1 MNDHILKIFKEA
13 ITTGNLEIL
22 INQLNIQERKSVLNC
37 LNDGEYLESIGLFD
51 EIEKLG
57 TKLFYYFYTEE
68 EAVEQISDIGSLDI
82 FNQCAV
88 ILKLPTDDM
97 KLSCLEKVDDEIKNV
112 LIASLQDDNKKI
124 PYLNSIED
132 EWSIQYILKSM
143 SSDQIKLQFLDKL
156 PDEDAITNI
165 VSSLSDNNLKLQNL
179 DKILQEKNIATILAS
194 LSDDNLKLQNLD
206 RLFSDINVA
215 TVLASLSDDNL
226 KLQNLDKLQNEGD
239 LSTVIS
245 SFHDDNLKFQ
255 YLSRFQDDSNLC
267 HVVYSIKSPLIR
279 LQCFDILDDD
289 LVKYRLVLG
298 FESDFVEKNLFRIID
313 SIKNVAYKFRTLCDG
328 VKNETTV
335 NEGLKRID
343 LFKDDTP
350 EVEMQKKKR
359 IYSELKKLSSFA
371 IIKSFGEYISKNAK
385 QITYDNIKI
394 IIKILYK
401 FEYSNSLELSSFK
414 ETLVPLIINQDD
426 PLKAYEKIENL
437 FLKNNIP
444 MFGKVFLC
452 FKILYPELKEFDFKN
467 DKISPLLANPTQSSQ
482 MAVVNK
488 NASLNDIR
496 FQIIFNDLLRIAM
509 RSYNRALREYISNIE
524 YGNKLFWGVKN
535 GLINYNDL
543 DNKSRKVLDAFL
555 QHLEALWER
564 ISKSEF
570 SLKDLSFKEKLE
582 FFCQKFKPTKKY
594 ELPDRIIRM
603 VAYQAGISNFQ
614 QFKDIMNNSIKERE
628 QISKD
633 RSNALSSGE
642 KFQLKSGDF
651 IRGIGE
657 IGAIESIL
665 NNGNV
670 CNEYLGTFT
679 GTSYSDATPLD
690 TDWSLITKDAE
701 NIYEQVSETV
711 TGFGF
716 GAIYY
721 VIKSDNPNMKI
732 TRNSEGEIIDATYEP
747 DKIEMFRTCSSDH
760 FGARTGVATSDVD
773 YILINERVLSEQDIS
788 ILKNEIVKNGF
799 YIPVVDMS
807 GSLVFSA
814 ADYDKLKEKMCGLS
828 YYGSNEYFLS
838 EHEES
843 KYVNDIKTMLSSN
856 EKLTGEKSRLVY
868 QAIKNAIEDI
878 IIDEQGN
885 RMIARDKIGDDIVPG
900 SIEVLETG
908 SSVRGTNVPFDY
920 DYDYVFRLDAEW
932 LYDSEKNTYLI
943 NQICK
948 GLNINGVSGGDIRGA
963 IATIPGIGE
972 VKLDI
977 TFVKKNDK
985 VDYSTDMALQDR
997 LDTIKNISPAMR
1009 DEVVANIILAKLLLK
1024 KAGCYSHKRKSE
1036 LQGGL
1041 GGVGV
1046 ENWILQNGGT
1056 LESAAKSFI
1065 QAANGKTFDEF
1076 KKEYHIHDYGK
1087 NHMYEKNNVYP
1098 YDEFVSGN
1106 MNAEGYKKMC
1116 DVLQR
1121 YLLYVNGLGTLPEIE
1136 TAINELKS
1144 EMMQYDS
1151 EYLMANSEEKKNSF
1165 NKGYVI
1171 FGVTFIISF
1180 LMTTI
1185 TIVICLLQNH

>member
-1 MNDHILKIFKEA
+1 MNDQILKIFKEA

-22 INQLNIQERKSVLNC
+22 INQLSIQERKSVLNC

-68 EAVEQISDIGSLDI
+68 EAAEQISDIGSLDI

-97 KLSCLEKVDDEIKNV
+97 KLSCLEKVDDEIKDV
-112 LIASLQDDNKKI
+112 LIASLKNDNKKI

-132 EWSIQYILKSM
+132 EWSIKSILKSL

-156 PDEDAITNI
+156 PDEYAVADI
-165 VSSLSDNNLKLQNL
+165 VSSLSDDNLKLQNL
-179 DKILQEKNIATILAS
+179 NRVFQEQNIATILAS
-194 LSDDNLKLQNLD
+194 LSDDNLKLQNIN
-206 RLFSDINVA
+206 RLFSTKALCFVMSSMKLPSVA
-215 TVLASLSDDNL
+215 
-226 KLQNLDKLQNEGD
+226 
-239 LSTVIS
+239 
-245 SFHDDNLKFQ
+245 
-255 YLSRFQDDSNLC
+255 
-267 HVVYSIKSPLIR
+267 
-279 LQCFDILDDD
+279 LQCFEKVEDD
-289 LVKYRLVLG
+289 LFKYQLVLN
-298 FESDFVEKNLFRIID
+298 FEPSFVEKNLFQIID
-313 SIKNVAYKFRTLCDG
+313 SFENVAYKFKTICDG
-328 VKNETTV
+328 VKNETIV

-343 LFKDDTP
+343 LFKDDPP
-350 EVEMQKKKR
+350 EVAMKKKKG
-359 IYSELKKLSSFA
+359 IYSEMKKLHSFA

-414 ETLVPLIINQDD
+414 ETMVPLIINQND

-509 RSYNRALREYISNIE
+509 RSNNRSLREYISNIE
-524 YGNKLFWGVKN
+524 YGNKLFWEIKN

-543 DNKSRKVLDAFL
+543 DNKSQKVLDDFL

-564 ISKSEF
+564 ISKSQF

-582 FFCQKFKPTKKY
+582 FFCQKFNPTKKY

-603 VAYQAGISNFQ
+603 FAYQAGISNFQ
-614 QFKDIMNNSIKERE
+614 QFKDIMINSIKERE

-633 RSNALSSGE
+633 RSKALSNGE

-651 IRGIGE
+651 IRGIGN

-679 GTSYSDATPLD
+679 GTSDSDATPLD

-732 TRNSEGEIIDATYEP
+732 TRNSEGEIVNATYEP
-747 DKIEMFRTCSSDH
+747 DKIEMFRTCFSDH
-760 FGARTGVATSDVD
+760 FGARTGIATSDVD

-807 GSLVFSA
+807 GSLVFLG

-856 EKLTGEKSRLVY
+856 KKLTGEKSRLVY

-878 IIDEQGN
+878 IIDEQGH

-985 VDYSTDMALQDR
+985 VDYSTEMALQDR

-1056 LESAAKSFI
+1056 LESAAKSFL

-1136 TAINELKS
+1136 AAINELKS

>member
-13 ITTGNLEIL
+13 IITGNLEIL
-22 INQLNIQERKSVLNC
+22 INQLSIQERKSVLNC

-57 TKLFYYFYTEE
+57 TKLFYYFYTED
-68 EAVEQISDIGSLDI
+68 EAVMLIDDISSLDI
-82 FNQCAV
+82 FNQCAI

-97 KLSCLEKVDDEIKNV
+97 KLSCLEKVNGEVKDI
-112 LIASLQDDNKKI
+112 LIASLQDDSKKI
-124 PYLNSIED
+124 PYLDSIDD
-132 EWSIQYILKSM
+132 EWTIQYILESM
-143 SSDQIKLQFLDKL
+143 SSSQIKLKYLDKL
-156 PDEDAITNI
+156 HDEVTVTNI
-165 VSSLSDNNLKLQNL
+165 ISSLSDDEVKLQNL
-179 DKILQEKNIATILAS
+179 DRIFQEQNIATILAS

-206 RLFSDINVA
+206 RLFSDLNVA

-226 KLQNLDKLQNEGD
+226 KSQYINQ
-239 LSTVIS
+239 LSSANAFCFVMS
-245 SFHDDNLKFQ
+245 SM
-255 YLSRFQDDSNLC
+255 
-267 HVVYSIKSPLIR
+267 KSPSIAF
-279 LQCFDILDDD
+279 QCFEKVEDD
-289 LVKYRLVLG
+289 LFKYQLVLN
-298 FESDFVEKNLFRIID
+298 FEPSFVEKNLFQIID
-313 SIKNVAYKFRTLCDG
+313 SFENVAYKFKTICDG
-328 VKNETTV
+328 GKNEAIV

-343 LFKDDTP
+343 LFKDDPP
-350 EVEMQKKKR
+350 EVAMKKKKG
-359 IYSELKKLSSFA
+359 IYSEMKKLSSFA
-371 IIKSFGEYISKNAK
+371 IIKSFGEYISKNEK
-385 QITYDNIKI
+385 QITYDNIKNI
-394 IIKILYK
+394 IQILYK

-414 ETLVPLIINQDD
+414 EILVPLIINQDD
-426 PLKAYEKIENL
+426 PFKAYEKIENI

-452 FKILYPELKEFDFKN
+452 FKILYPELKEFDFTN

-509 RSYNRALREYISNIE
+509 RSNNRSLREYIFNIE
-524 YGNKLFWGVKN
+524 YGNKLFCEVKN
-535 GLINYNDL
+535 GIINYNDL
-543 DNKSRKVLDAFL
+543 DSKSQKVLDAFL

-570 SLKDLSFKEKLE
+570 SLKNLSFKEKLE

-614 QFKDIMNNSIKERE
+614 QFKDIVNNSIKERE

-670 CNEYLGTFT
+670 CHEYLGTFT
-679 GTSYSDATPLD
+679 GTSSSDATPLD
-690 TDWSLITKDAE
+690 TDWSLITE
-701 NIYEQVSETV
+701 ESESIYDQVSKTV
-711 TGFGF
+711 TQFVYGS
-716 GAIYY
+716 IYY

-747 DKIEMFRTCSSDH
+747 DKIEMFRTCSFDH
-760 FGARTGVATSDVD
+760 FGVRTGVATSDVD

-856 EKLTGEKSRLVY
+856 EKLTKEKSRLVY

-885 RMIARDKIGDDIVPG
+885 RMIARNKIGDDIVPG

-948 GLNINGVSGGDIRGA
+948 GLNINDVSGGDIRGA
-963 IATIPGIGE
+963 IAIIPGIGE

-985 VDYSTDMALQDR
+985 VDYSTEMALQDR

-1056 LESAAKSFI
+1056 LESAAKSFL

-1076 KKEYHIHDYGK
+1076 KKVYHIHDYGK

-1116 DVLQR
+1116 DILQR

-1136 TAINELKS
+1136 AAINELKS

-1151 EYLMANSEEKKNSF
+1151 EYLMANSEEKKNNF

>member
-37 LNDGEYLESIGLFD
+37 LNDGDYLESIGLFD

-97 KLSCLEKVDDEIKNV
+97 KLSCLEKVDDEIKDV
-112 LIASLQDDNKKI
+112 LIASLKNDNKKI

-132 EWSIQYILKSM
+132 EWSIKSILKSL

-156 PDEDAITNI
+156 PDEDAVADI
-165 VSSLSDNNLKLQNL
+165 VSSLSDDNLKLQNL
-179 DKILQEKNIATILAS
+179 NRVFQEQNIATILAS
-194 LSDDNLKLQNLD
+194 LSDDNLKLQNIN
-206 RLFSDINVA
+206 RLFSTKALCFVMSSMKLPSVA
-215 TVLASLSDDNL
+215 
-226 KLQNLDKLQNEGD
+226 
-239 LSTVIS
+239 
-245 SFHDDNLKFQ
+245 
-255 YLSRFQDDSNLC
+255 
-267 HVVYSIKSPLIR
+267 
-279 LQCFDILDDD
+279 LQCFEKVEDD
-289 LVKYRLVLG
+289 LFKYQLVLN
-298 FESDFVEKNLFRIID
+298 FEPSFVEKNLFQIID
-313 SIKNVAYKFRTLCDG
+313 SFENVAYKFKTICDG
-328 VKNETTV
+328 VKNETIV

-343 LFKDDTP
+343 LFKDDPP
-350 EVEMQKKKR
+350 EVAMKKKKG
-359 IYSELKKLSSFA
+359 IYSEMKKLHSFA

-414 ETLVPLIINQDD
+414 ETMVPLIINQND

-482 MAVVNK
+482 MTVVNK

-509 RSYNRALREYISNIE
+509 RSNNRSLREYISNIE
-524 YGNKLFWGVKN
+524 YGNKLFWEIKN

-543 DNKSRKVLDAFL
+543 DNKSQKVLDDFL

-564 ISKSEF
+564 ISKSQF

-582 FFCQKFKPTKKY
+582 FFCQKFNPTKKY

-603 VAYQAGISNFQ
+603 FAYQAGISNFQ
-614 QFKDIMNNSIKERE
+614 QFKDIMINSIKERE

-633 RSNALSSGE
+633 RSKALSNGE

-651 IRGIGE
+651 IRGIGN

-679 GTSYSDATPLD
+679 GTSDSDATPLD

-721 VIKSDNPNMKI
+721 VIKSYNPNMKI
-732 TRNSEGEIIDATYEP
+732 TRNSEGEIINATYEP
-747 DKIEMFRTCSSDH
+747 DKIEMFRTCFSDH
-760 FGARTGVATSDVD
+760 FGARTGIATSDVD

-856 EKLTGEKSRLVY
+856 EKLTREKSRLVY

-885 RMIARDKIGDDIVPG
+885 RMIARNKIGDDIVPG

-932 LYDSEKNTYLI
+932 LYDSEKNT
-943 NQICK
+943 
-948 GLNINGVSGGDIRGA
+948 
-963 IATIPGIGE
+963 
-972 VKLDI
+972 
-977 TFVKKNDK
+977 
-985 VDYSTDMALQDR
+985 
-997 LDTIKNISPAMR
+997 
-1009 DEVVANIILAKLLLK
+1009 
-1024 KAGCYSHKRKSE
+1024 
-1036 LQGGL
+1036 
-1041 GGVGV
+1041 
-1046 ENWILQNGGT
+1046 
-1056 LESAAKSFI
+1056 
-1065 QAANGKTFDEF
+1065 
-1076 KKEYHIHDYGK
+1076 
-1087 NHMYEKNNVYP
+1087 
-1098 YDEFVSGN
+1098 
-1106 MNAEGYKKMC
+1106 
-1116 DVLQR
+1116 
-1121 YLLYVNGLGTLPEIE
+1121 
-1136 TAINELKS
+1136 
-1144 EMMQYDS
+1144 
-1151 EYLMANSEEKKNSF
+1151 
-1165 NKGYVI
+1165 
-1171 FGVTFIISF
+1171 
-1180 LMTTI
+1180 
-1185 TIVICLLQNH
+1185 

>member
-13 ITTGNLEIL
+13 IITGNLEIL
-22 INQLNIQERKSVLNC
+22 INQLSIQERKSVLNC

-57 TKLFYYFYTEE
+57 TKLFYYFYTED
-68 EAVEQISDIGSLDI
+68 EAVKLIDDISSLDI
-82 FNQCAV
+82 FNQCAI

-97 KLSCLEKVDDEIKNV
+97 KLSCLEKVNGEVKDI
-112 LIASLQDDNKKI
+112 LIASLQDDSKKI
-124 PYLNSIED
+124 PYLDSIDD
-132 EWSIQYILKSM
+132 EWSIKSILKSM

-156 PDEDAITNI
+156 PDEYAVTNI
-165 VSSLSDNNLKLQNL
+165 ISSLSDDELKLQNL
-179 DKILQEKNIATILAS
+179 DRIFQEQNIATILAS
-194 LSDDNLKLQNLD
+194 LSDDNLKLQNIN
-206 RLFSDINVA
+206 RLFSTKALCFVMSSMKLPSVA
-215 TVLASLSDDNL
+215 
-226 KLQNLDKLQNEGD
+226 
-239 LSTVIS
+239 
-245 SFHDDNLKFQ
+245 
-255 YLSRFQDDSNLC
+255 
-267 HVVYSIKSPLIR
+267 
-279 LQCFDILDDD
+279 LQCFEKVEDD
-289 LVKYRLVLG
+289 LFKYQLVLN
-298 FESDFVEKNLFRIID
+298 FEPSFVEKNLFQIID
-313 SIKNVAYKFRTLCDG
+313 SFENVAYKFKTICDG
-328 VKNETTV
+328 VKNETIV

-343 LFKDDTP
+343 LFKDDPP
-350 EVEMQKKKR
+350 EVAMKKKKG
-359 IYSELKKLSSFA
+359 IYSEMKKLHSFA

-414 ETLVPLIINQDD
+414 ETMVPLIINQND

-509 RSYNRALREYISNIE
+509 RSNNRSLREYISNIE
-524 YGNKLFWGVKN
+524 YGNKLFWEIKN

-543 DNKSRKVLDAFL
+543 DNKSQKVLDDFL

-564 ISKSEF
+564 ISKSQF

-582 FFCQKFKPTKKY
+582 FFCQKFNPTKKY

-603 VAYQAGISNFQ
+603 FAYQAGISNFQ
-614 QFKDIMNNSIKERE
+614 QFKDIMINSIKERE

-633 RSNALSSGE
+633 RSKALSNGE

-679 GTSYSDATPLD
+679 GTSDSDATPLD

-732 TRNSEGEIIDATYEP
+732 TRNSEGEIVNATYEP
-747 DKIEMFRTCSSDH
+747 DKIEMFRTCFSDH
-760 FGARTGVATSDVD
+760 FGARTGIATSDVD

-856 EKLTGEKSRLVY
+856 KKLTGEKSRLVY

-878 IIDEQGN
+878 IIDEQGH

-948 GLNINGVSGGDIRGA
+948 GLNINDVSGGDIRGA

-985 VDYSTDMALQDR
+985 VDYSTEMALQDR

-1056 LESAAKSFI
+1056 LESAAKSFL

-1116 DVLQR
+1116 DILQR

-1136 TAINELKS
+1136 AAINELKS

-1151 EYLMANSEEKKNSF
+1151 EYLMTNSEEKKNSF

>member
-37 LNDGEYLESIGLFD
+37 LNDGDYLESIGLFD
-51 EIEKLG
+51 GIEKLG

-68 EAVEQISDIGSLDI
+68 EAVEQISDIDSLDI

-97 KLSCLEKVDDEIKNV
+97 KLSCLEKVDDEIKDV
-112 LIASLQDDNKKI
+112 LIASLKNDNKKI

-132 EWSIQYILKSM
+132 EWSIKSILKSL

-156 PDEDAITNI
+156 PDEDAVADI
-165 VSSLSDNNLKLQNL
+165 VSSLSDDNLKLQNL
-179 DKILQEKNIATILAS
+179 NRVFQEQNIATILAS
-194 LSDDNLKLQNLD
+194 LSDDNLKLQNIN
-206 RLFSDINVA
+206 RLFSTKALCFVMSSMKLPSVA
-215 TVLASLSDDNL
+215 
-226 KLQNLDKLQNEGD
+226 
-239 LSTVIS
+239 
-245 SFHDDNLKFQ
+245 
-255 YLSRFQDDSNLC
+255 
-267 HVVYSIKSPLIR
+267 
-279 LQCFDILDDD
+279 LQCFEKVEDD
-289 LVKYRLVLG
+289 LFKYQLVLN
-298 FESDFVEKNLFRIID
+298 FEPSFVEKNLFQIID
-313 SIKNVAYKFRTLCDG
+313 SFENVAYKFKTICDG
-328 VKNETTV
+328 VKNETIV

-343 LFKDDTP
+343 LFKDDPP
-350 EVEMQKKKR
+350 EVAMKKKKG
-359 IYSELKKLSSFA
+359 IYSEMKKLHSFA

-414 ETLVPLIINQDD
+414 ETMVPLIINQND

-482 MAVVNK
+482 MTVVNK

-509 RSYNRALREYISNIE
+509 RSNNRSLREYISNIE
-524 YGNKLFWGVKN
+524 YGNKLFWEIKN

-543 DNKSRKVLDAFL
+543 DNKSQKVLDDFL

-564 ISKSEF
+564 ISKSQF

-582 FFCQKFKPTKKY
+582 FFCQKFNPTKKY

-603 VAYQAGISNFQ
+603 FAYQAVISNFQ
-614 QFKDIMNNSIKERE
+614 QFKDIMINSIKERE

-633 RSNALSSGE
+633 RSKALSNGE

-651 IRGIGE
+651 IRGIGN

-679 GTSYSDATPLD
+679 GTSDSDATPLD

-732 TRNSEGEIIDATYEP
+732 TRNSEGEIINATYEP
-747 DKIEMFRTCSSDH
+747 DKIEMFRTCFSDH
-760 FGARTGVATSDVD
+760 FGARTGIATSDVD

-856 EKLTGEKSRLVY
+856 KKLTGEKSRLVY

-878 IIDEQGN
+878 IIDEQGH

-908 SSVRGTNVPFDY
+908 SSVRCTNVPFDY

-985 VDYSTDMALQDR
+985 VDYSTEMALQDR

-1024 KAGCYSHKRKSE
+1024 NAGCYSHKRKNE

-1056 LESAAKSFI
+1056 LESAAKSFL

-1098 YDEFVSGN
+1098 YDEFVSSN

-1136 TAINELKS
+1136 ATINELKS

>member
-37 LNDGEYLESIGLFD
+37 LNDGDYLESIGLFD
-51 EIEKLG
+51 GIEKLG

-68 EAVEQISDIGSLDI
+68 EAVEQISDIDSLDI

-97 KLSCLEKVDDEIKNV
+97 KLSCLEKVDDEIKDV
-112 LIASLQDDNKKI
+112 LIASLKNDNKKI

-132 EWSIQYILKSM
+132 EWSIKSILKSL

-156 PDEDAITNI
+156 PDEDAVADI
-165 VSSLSDNNLKLQNL
+165 VSSLSDDNLKLQNL
-179 DKILQEKNIATILAS
+179 NRVFQEQNIATILAS
-194 LSDDNLKLQNLD
+194 LSDDNLKLQNIN
-206 RLFSDINVA
+206 RLFSTKALCFVMSSMKLPSVA
-215 TVLASLSDDNL
+215 
-226 KLQNLDKLQNEGD
+226 
-239 LSTVIS
+239 
-245 SFHDDNLKFQ
+245 
-255 YLSRFQDDSNLC
+255 
-267 HVVYSIKSPLIR
+267 
-279 LQCFDILDDD
+279 LQCFEKVEDD
-289 LVKYRLVLG
+289 LFKYQLVLN
-298 FESDFVEKNLFRIID
+298 FEPSFVEKNLFQIID
-313 SIKNVAYKFRTLCDG
+313 SFENVAYKFKTICDG
-328 VKNETTV
+328 VKNETIV

-343 LFKDDTP
+343 LFKDDPP
-350 EVEMQKKKR
+350 EVAMKKKKG
-359 IYSELKKLSSFA
+359 IYSEMKKLHSFA

-414 ETLVPLIINQDD
+414 ETMVPLIINQND

-482 MAVVNK
+482 MTVVNK

-509 RSYNRALREYISNIE
+509 RSNNRSLREYISNIE
-524 YGNKLFWGVKN
+524 YGNKLFWEIKN
-535 GLINYNDL
+535 GLIN
-543 DNKSRKVLDAFL
+543 DNKSQKVLDDFL

-564 ISKSEF
+564 ISKSQF

-582 FFCQKFKPTKKY
+582 FFCQKFNPTKKY

-603 VAYQAGISNFQ
+603 FAYQAGISNFQ
-614 QFKDIMNNSIKERE
+614 QFKDIMINSIKERE

-633 RSNALSSGE
+633 RSKALSNGE

-651 IRGIGE
+651 IRGIGN

-679 GTSYSDATPLD
+679 GTSDSDATPLD

-732 TRNSEGEIIDATYEP
+732 TRNSEGEIINATYEP
-747 DKIEMFRTCSSDH
+747 DKIEMFRTCFSDH
-760 FGARTGVATSDVD
+760 FGARTGIATSDVD

-856 EKLTGEKSRLVY
+856 EKLTREKSRLVY

-885 RMIARDKIGDDIVPG
+885 RMIARNKIGDDIVPG

-985 VDYSTDMALQDR
+985 VDYSTEMALQDR

-1056 LESAAKSFI
+1056 LESAAKSFL
-1065 QAANGKTFDEF
+1065 QAANGKTFNEF

-1136 TAINELKS
+1136 ATINELKS

>member
-13 ITTGNLEIL
+13 IITGNLEIL
-22 INQLNIQERKSVLNC
+22 INQLSIQERKSVLNC

-57 TKLFYYFYTEE
+57 TKLFYYFYTED
-68 EAVEQISDIGSLDI
+68 EAVKLIDDISSLDI
-82 FNQCAV
+82 FNQCAI

-97 KLSCLEKVDDEIKNV
+97 KLSCLEKVNGEVKDI
-112 LIASLQDDNKKI
+112 LIASLQDDSKKI
-124 PYLNSIED
+124 PYLDSIDD
-132 EWSIQYILKSM
+132 EWSIKSILKSM

-156 PDEDAITNI
+156 PDEYAVTNI
-165 VSSLSDNNLKLQNL
+165 ISSLSDDELKLQNL
-179 DKILQEKNIATILAS
+179 DRIFQEQNIATILAS
-194 LSDDNLKLQNLD
+194 LSDDNLKLQNIN
-206 RLFSDINVA
+206 RLFSTKALCFVMSSMKLPSVA
-215 TVLASLSDDNL
+215 
-226 KLQNLDKLQNEGD
+226 
-239 LSTVIS
+239 
-245 SFHDDNLKFQ
+245 
-255 YLSRFQDDSNLC
+255 
-267 HVVYSIKSPLIR
+267 
-279 LQCFDILDDD
+279 LQCFEKVEDD
-289 LVKYRLVLG
+289 LFKYQLVLN
-298 FESDFVEKNLFRIID
+298 FEPSFVEKNLFQIID
-313 SIKNVAYKFRTLCDG
+313 SFENVAYKFKTICDG
-328 VKNETTV
+328 VKNETIV

-343 LFKDDTP
+343 LFKDDPP
-350 EVEMQKKKR
+350 EVAMKKKKG
-359 IYSELKKLSSFA
+359 IYSEMKKLHSFA

-414 ETLVPLIINQDD
+414 ETMVPLIINQND

-509 RSYNRALREYISNIE
+509 RSNNRSLREYISNIE
-524 YGNKLFWGVKN
+524 YGNKLFWEIKN

-543 DNKSRKVLDAFL
+543 DNKSQKVLDDFL

-564 ISKSEF
+564 ISKSQF

-582 FFCQKFKPTKKY
+582 FFCQKFNPTKKY

-603 VAYQAGISNFQ
+603 FAYQAGISNFQ
-614 QFKDIMNNSIKERE
+614 QFKDIMINSIKERE

-633 RSNALSSGE
+633 RSKALSNGE

-679 GTSYSDATPLD
+679 GTSDSDATPLD

-732 TRNSEGEIIDATYEP
+732 TRNSEGEIVNATYEP
-747 DKIEMFRTCSSDH
+747 DKIEMFRTCFSDH
-760 FGARTGVATSDVD
+760 FGARTGIATSDVD

-856 EKLTGEKSRLVY
+856 KKLTGEKSRLVY

-878 IIDEQGN
+878 IIDEQGH

-985 VDYSTDMALQDR
+985 VDYSTEMALQDR

-1056 LESAAKSFI
+1056 LESAAKSFL